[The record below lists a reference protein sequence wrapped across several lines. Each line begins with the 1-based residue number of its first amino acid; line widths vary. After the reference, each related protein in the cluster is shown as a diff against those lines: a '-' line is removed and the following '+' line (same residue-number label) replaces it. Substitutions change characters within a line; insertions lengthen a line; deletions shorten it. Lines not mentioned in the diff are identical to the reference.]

1 MSLELTS
8 YLTAQHYPKTCYSY
22 SDFFVFFCFYF
33 QKIPEEERGAC
44 NINRLLGFFFLQQFS
59 MFAIFLVRLNYH
71 HNFRVWKF
79 HWKPLSGIQTNV
91 FPDKQF
97 SLQNSV
103 LKAVVFFL
111 GMGLFCYS
119 QKYHLY
125 DKFTTTVKIL
135 IHLNGVYNN
144 LEIHCLQFRVVVEI
158 LHPDLKIQ
166 DYGINLYLHGKN
178 PFKSLETGN
187 SCIFFYSSSSI
198 FSQ

>member
-1 MSLELTS
+1 MSSQL
-8 YLTAQHYPKTCYSY
+8 
-22 SDFFVFFCFYF
+22 
-33 QKIPEEERGAC
+33 
-44 NINRLLGFFFLQQFS
+44 FFLQQFS

-71 HNFRVWKF
+71 YNFRVWKF
-79 HWKPLSGIQTNV
+79 HWKHLSGIQTNV

-158 LHPDLKIQ
+158 LHSDLKIQ

-178 PFKSLETGN
+178 SFKSLETGN
-187 SCIFFYSSSSI
+187 SCIFFLLQLFYL
-198 FSQ
+198 